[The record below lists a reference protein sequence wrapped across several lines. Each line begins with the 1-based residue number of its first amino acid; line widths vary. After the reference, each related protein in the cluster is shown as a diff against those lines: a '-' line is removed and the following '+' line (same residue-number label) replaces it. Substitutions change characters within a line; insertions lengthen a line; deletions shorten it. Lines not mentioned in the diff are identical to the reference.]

1 MKIEVPLSPYD
12 EKTPTTHEN
21 VHSRSTTGRKATPF
35 RVKKLHDTSPSV
47 RSFRLDRFP
56 LSDIGNGGSTVVT
69 DSVGPKDAPDLIS
82 LTPLNTGDNKENSS
96 DATPTLVTGSAKKSG
111 RVKESD
117 NAMID
122 LLSLDQTCH
131 VPHSGSEQEKTI
143 QELREQIGFLEEELA
158 RSRQQGGM
166 VNDSGEDALRQELSE
181 LKDFIVEMDS
191 EKRRLENMLIEERNR
206 RIGLEKEVALQ
217 KESAERYAMKEAA
230 VQSRISS
237 LKAMVRM
244 VSLEKEKLTQFT
256 MMESSLIDRNAAR
269 SSDYTR
275 N

>member
-12 EKTPTTHEN
+12 EKTPTTQEN

-82 LTPLNTGDNKENSS
+82 LTPLNTGNNKENSS
-96 DATPTLVTGSAKKSG
+96 DAMPTLVTGSVKKSG

-131 VPHSGSEQEKTI
+131 VGSEHHERTI
-143 QELREQIGFLEEELA
+143 QELREQVGFLEEELA
-158 RSRQQGGM
+158 RSRQQGGT

-191 EKRRLENMLIEERNR
+191 EKRRLENLLIEERNR
-206 RIGLEKEVALQ
+206 RIGLEREVALQ
-217 KESAERYAMKEAA
+217 KESVATYAMKEAA
-230 VQSRISS
+230 MQGRISS

-256 MMESSLIDRNAAR
+256 MMESSLIDRNAAG

-275 N
+275 H